1 LFWRPC
7 AGFIEAG
14 KPAAPDI
21 GAAAKPVYFR
31 GWSDM
36 TMKKFSLKGMVLSLA
51 AVATLGLAAHD
62 AAAKDIKTRIIRF
75 GYGLADSSPTG
86 KATRFFAE
94 EVGRLSDGKMKVKT
108 YGNGALGSD
117 EQMQNALIGGSQE
130 MTFVSTAPLAG
141 MIKAFG
147 VFDLPFLF
155 GRKLLD
161 KLPEKGL
168 IGLLYWENGFRN
180 ITNSR
185 HEISKAQDLNGIKLR
200 VMQNQVAL
208 SVFNGLGANAIPMP
222 FTELFTALETKTVD
236 GQENPLSTIQTSK
249 FYEVQPYL
257 TISNHVY
264 TPFVLLA
271 SKRWWDGL
279 SADEKQVIEEAAK
292 SSQAYQRKVSREGNV
307 EALSFLKEHGVKV
320 SNFSTAEKEAIREK
334 LEPIVSKLK
343 QEIGPD
349 TVDAVLKAAKDA
361 QSS

>member
-1 LFWRPC
+1 M
-7 AGFIEAG
+7 
-14 KPAAPDI
+14 I
-21 GAAAKPVYFR
+21 G
-31 GWSDM
+31 M
-36 TMKKFSLKGMVLSLA
+36 TNKAFSLKGMMLGLV
-51 AVATLGLAAHD
+51 AVAAMGLVAHD
-62 AAAKDIKTRIIRF
+62 AVAKDIKTRIVRF
-75 GYGLADSSPTG
+75 GYGLADTSPTG
-86 KATRFFAE
+86 KATRFFAD

-108 YGNGALGSD
+108 YGNGSLGSD

-141 MIKAFG
+141 LVKQFG

-155 GRKLLD
+155 DNEKVADAVLDGPEGRKLLD
-161 KLPEKGL
+161 MLPPKGL

-185 HEISKAQDLNGIKLR
+185 HEISKASDLDGIKLR

-271 SKRWWDGL
+271 SKQWWDGL
-279 SADEKQVIEEAAK
+279 SADEKQVIDEAAK
-292 SSQAYQRKVSREGNV
+292 SAQVFQRKESREGNV
-307 EALSFLKEHGVKV
+307 AALAFLKEHGVKV
-320 SNFSTAEKEAIREK
+320 STFSTAQKEVIREK
-334 LEPIVSKLK
+334 LEPIVSGLK
-343 QEIGPD
+343 KDIGPE
-349 TVDAVLKAAKDA
+349 TVEAILAAAKKASD
-361 QSS
+361 S

>member
-1 LFWRPC
+1 ML
-7 AGFIEAG
+7 
-14 KPAAPDI
+14 
-21 GAAAKPVYFR
+21 
-31 GWSDM
+31 SL
-36 TMKKFSLKGMVLSLA
+36 KKTFSLKNMVIGFSTVA
-51 AVATLGLAAHD
+51 ALGLTTQSAM
-62 AAAKDIKTRIIRF
+62 AKDIENRIIRF
-75 GYGLADSSPTG
+75 GYGLAEDSPTG
-86 KATRFFAE
+86 QATRYFAE
-94 EVGRLSDGKMKVKT
+94 QVGRLSDGKMKVKT

-141 MIKAFG
+141 MVKEFG

-155 GRKLLD
+155 DNEKVADYVLDGAEGTKLLD
-161 KLPEKGL
+161 KLTDKGL

-185 HEISKAQDLNGIKLR
+185 HAISKAEDLDGIKLR

-208 SVFNGLGANAIPMP
+208 SVFKGLGANAIPMP

-271 SKRWWDGL
+271 SKKWWDGL
-279 SADEKQVIEEAAK
+279 SGDEQDVL
-292 SSQAYQRKVSREGNV
+292 RE
-307 EALSFLKEHGVKV
+307 
-320 SNFSTAEKEAIREK
+320 
-334 LEPIVSKLK
+334 
-343 QEIGPD
+343 
-349 TVDAVLKAAKDA
+349 AAKDA
-361 QSS
+361 QKFQRKTSREGTVAALAYLKKQGVEVSEFSSAEKEKIRTDLAPILADLKVKIGAPTVDAIMAEAKKAQAL

>member
-1 LFWRPC
+1 MSSLFKKTFNFKSVVL
-7 AGFIEAG
+7 GF
-14 KPAAPDI
+14 
-21 GAAAKPVYFR
+21 
-31 GWSDM
+31 
-36 TMKKFSLKGMVLSLA
+36 T
-51 AVATLGLAAHD
+51 AVAALGLSSQAAM
-62 AAAKDIKTRIIRF
+62 AKDIKTRIVRF
-75 GYGLADSSPTG
+75 GYGLAEDSPTG
-86 KATRFFAE
+86 KATRHFAD
-94 EVGRLSDGKMKVKT
+94 EVKRLSDGKIQVKT

-141 MIKAFG
+141 MVKEFG

-155 GRKLLD
+155 DNEKVADYVLDGPEGRKLLD
-161 KLPEKGL
+161 KLTDKGL

-185 HEISKAQDLNGIKLR
+185 HEIAKAEDLNGIKLR

-208 SVFNGLGANAIPMP
+208 SVFKGLGANAIPMP

-271 SKRWWDGL
+271 SKKWWDGL
-279 SADEKQVIEEAAK
+279 SADEKDIIQQAAK
-292 SSQAYQRKVSREGNV
+292 ESQKYQRETSREGAV
-307 EALSFLKEHGVKV
+307 AALTYLKEKGLKV
-320 SNFSTAEKEAIREK
+320 SEFSTAEKEKIRTQ
-334 LEPIVSKLK
+334 LEPILADLK
-343 QEIGPD
+343 VKIGAPTVEAIMAEAKKGQEQ
-349 TVDAVLKAAKDA
+349 K
-361 QSS
+361 

>member
-1 LFWRPC
+1 ML
-7 AGFIEAG
+7 
-14 KPAAPDI
+14 
-21 GAAAKPVYFR
+21 
-31 GWSDM
+31 
-36 TMKKFSLKGMVLSLA
+36 SLKKSFSFKNMVVGLT
-51 AVATLGLAAHD
+51 AVAALGLSTQAVM
-62 AAAKDIKTRIIRF
+62 AKDIKTRIIRF
-75 GYGLADSSPTG
+75 GYGLADDSPAG
-86 KATRFFAE
+86 QATRYFAE
-94 EVGRLSDGKMKVKT
+94 QVGRLSDGKMKVKT

-141 MIKAFG
+141 MVKEFG

-155 GRKLLD
+155 DDEKVADYVLDGQEGRKLLD
-161 KLPEKGL
+161 KLTDKGL

-185 HEISKAQDLNGIKLR
+185 HAITKAEDLDGIKLR

-208 SVFNGLGANAIPMP
+208 SVFKGLGANAIPMP

-271 SKRWWDGL
+271 SKKWWDGL
-279 SADEKQVIEEAAK
+279 SADEQGVLREAAK
-292 SSQAYQRKVSREGNV
+292 ESQTFQRKASREGTV
-307 EALSFLKEHGVKV
+307 AALAYLKGQGVKV
-320 SNFSTAEKEAIREK
+320 AEFSSAEKEKIRNDLAPVLAE
-334 LEPIVSKLK
+334 LK
-343 QEIGPD
+343 DKIGAS
-349 TVDAVLKAAKDA
+349 TVDAIMGEAKKAKA
-361 QSS
+361 Q

>member
-1 LFWRPC
+1 MLLLKKTFSIRNMV
-7 AGFIEAG
+7 AGFTAI
-14 KPAAPDI
+14 AA
-21 GAAAKPVYFR
+21 
-31 GWSDM
+31 
-36 TMKKFSLKGMVLSLA
+36 
-51 AVATLGLAAHD
+51 LGLSTQSVMAQ
-62 AAAKDIKTRIIRF
+62 DIKTRIIRF
-75 GYGLADSSPTG
+75 GYGLADDSPAG
-86 KATRFFAE
+86 QATRHFSE
-94 EVGRLSDGKMKVKT
+94 QVGRLSGGKMNVKT

-141 MIKAFG
+141 MVKEFG

-155 GRKLLD
+155 DNEKVADQVLDGPEGKKLLD
-161 KLPEKGL
+161 KLTDKGL

-185 HEISKAQDLNGIKLR
+185 LAINKAQDLDGIKLR

-208 SVFNGLGANAIPMP
+208 SVFKGLGANAIPMP

-271 SKRWWDGL
+271 SKKWWDGL
-279 SADEKQVIEEAAK
+279 SADEHNVLRQAAK
-292 SSQAYQRKVSREGNV
+292 ESQAFQRKVSREAAI
-307 EALSFLKEHGVKV
+307 EALTYLKGKGVKV
-320 SNFSTAEKEAIREK
+320 SEFSSDEKEKIRK
-334 LEPIVSKLK
+334 DLAPILADLKVKIGEP
-343 QEIGPD
+343 
-349 TVDAVLKAAKDA
+349 TVDAVMAEAKKAQAL
-361 QSS
+361 